1 MEKIK
6 QFIENSKPTQFL
18 LVLLVGVAIGAIFYP
33 TKHIEE
39 SLETKHEAE
48 TKTLKEEHLKEVAR
62 IQESLNKVSA
72 EASEYRKN
80 TETKITQLTTQ
91 VHELQ
96 SKQKTAY
103 YKVVRPD
110 GTVEIKK
117 FTESEVNESTKVITQ
132 IQQEFKEKVEQIE
145 SKWETIH
152 KERVADLKKDYESKE
167 QTYKKEIDE
176 LKQTKVVDINKK
188 SFGVE
193 AGVLLDKSYYG
204 HVTYDVFGPLF
215 LGLHSQFGT
224 TNTAGAGIGLRL

>member
-6 QFIENSKPTQFL
+6 EFIKNSKPTQFIL
-18 LVLLVGVAIGAIFYP
+18 ILLVGVAIGAIFYP

-39 SLETKHEAE
+39 TLTQKHEAE
-48 TKTLKEEHLKEVAR
+48 TKTLKEEHAKETAKLKETVDR
-62 IQESLNKVSA
+62 ITAESTQ
-72 EASEYRKN
+72 YRRD
-80 TETKITQLTTQ
+80 TETKITTLTSQ
-91 VHELQ
+91 VHELKN
-96 SKQKTAY
+96 KQKTAY

-132 IQQEFKEKVEQIE
+132 IQQEFKEKVEAIE
-145 SKWETIH
+145 TKWETLH
-152 KERVADLKKDYESKE
+152 KERVAEIKKDFDSKE

-176 LKQTKVVDINKK
+176 LKTTKVVDINKK

-204 HVTYDVFGPLF
+204 HVTYDVFGPFF